1 MKKFLSAIALAGA
14 LVLPSCSSQGLD
26 YTRLLSAGVK
36 ATQAATISD
45 EQVQAYVRQYVT
57 SLDQQNKVLP
67 ASNKY
72 SKRLANLTSGLTSVD
87 GIPLNFKVYQT
98 DQINAFACADGSVR
112 VYSGI
117 MDVMTDNELL
127 GIIGHEIGHVAHKH
141 SKKAFKEA
149 LLSSA
154 LRGGISSAGG
164 TVAALTD
171 SQLGDL
177 AESMMSAKYSRKQE
191 EDADNYA
198 YSFLRQNGKNP
209 WALAYAFE
217 KMEKLEQQNGMQST
231 ALTQLFSSHPDTRAR
246 INNIISRCK
255 KDGIAQPSNK

>member
-1 MKKFLSAIALAGA
+1 M
-14 LVLPSCSSQGLD
+14 
-26 YTRLLSAGVK
+26 
-36 ATQAATISD
+36 
-45 EQVQAYVRQYVT
+45 
-57 SLDQQNKVLP
+57 
-67 ASNKY
+67 
-72 SKRLANLTSGLTSVD
+72 
-87 GIPLNFKVYQT
+87 
-98 DQINAFACADGSVR
+98 
-112 VYSGI
+112 
-117 MDVMTDNELL
+117 
-127 GIIGHEIGHVAHKH
+127 
-141 SKKAFKEA
+141 
-149 LLSSA
+149 LSSA
-154 LRGGISSAGG
+154 LRDGISSAGG

>member
-87 GIPLNFKVYQT
+87 GIPF
-98 DQINAFACADGSVR
+98 ADGSVR

-154 LRGGISSAGG
+154 LRDGISSAGG